1 MERLRGIVLRTVK
14 YGDSS
19 IIIDMLTDGRGRMS
33 VITRRT
39 SRPSA
44 DRSRIAPSHLM
55 PLSLLEFDC
64 HIHGQGRLPHPNTI
78 ICYHPYTTLQSHPV
92 KATLALFIAEF
103 LSYALK
109 EETANHLL
117 YDYLEQSFRWLDTAE
132 HQFANFHLVLLMRLT
147 RFIGIMPSTQKTDS
161 SHYFDLMNSE
171 YTTVQPPHSHF
182 LQPDEASRL
191 PYMLHMDYDN
201 MHLYA
206 LSRHQRRRCLEI
218 INEYYRLHLP
228 GFRELQSIE
237 ILSEVFG

>member
-1 MERLRGIVLRTVK
+1 MLRTVK

-19 IIIDMLTDGRGRMS
+19 IIIDMLTDERGRMS

-44 DRSRIAPSHLM
+44 DRGRIAPSHLM

-64 HIHGQGRLPHPNTI
+64 NIHGQGRLPHPHTI

-117 YDYLEQSFRWLDTAE
+117 YDYLEQSFRWLDTADRPLSVDRCSCVSCG
-132 HQFANFHLVLLMRLT
+132 ATLRRT
-147 RFIGIMPSTQKTDS
+147 GSKPSRSDMSVPCQPRRESVARGHPVGAVTGA
-161 SHYFDLMNSE
+161 
-171 YTTVQPPHSHF
+171 VQWS
-182 LQPDEASRL
+182 A
-191 PYMLHMDYDN
+191 
-201 MHLYA
+201 
-206 LSRHQRRRCLEI
+206 
-218 INEYYRLHLP
+218 
-228 GFRELQSIE
+228 
-237 ILSEVFG
+237 

>member
-19 IIIDMLTDGRGRMS
+19 IIVDMLTDGRGRMS
-33 VITRRT
+33 VMTRRT
-39 SRPSA
+39 SRPTA
-44 DRSRIAPSHLM
+44 EGSRIPPSQLM

-64 HIHGQGRLPHPNTI
+64 NIHGQGHMPHPHAIT
-78 ICYHPYTTLQSHPV
+78 CYHTYTSLQSQPV
-92 KATLALFIAEF
+92 KTTLALFIAEF

-109 EETANHLL
+109 EETGNQLL
-117 YDYLEQSFRWLDTAE
+117 YQYLEQSFKWLDTAE
-132 HQFANFHLVLLMRLT
+132 HRFANFHLVLLIRLT
-147 RFIGIMPSTQKTDS
+147 RFIGIMPNIQRTGKNL
-161 SHYFDLMNSE
+161 YFDLINSE
-171 YTTVQPPHSHF
+171 YSTTQPLHPHY
-182 LQPDEASRL
+182 LNPDETRRL
-191 PYMLHMDYDN
+191 PYMLHMNYDN

-237 ILSEVFG
+237 ILSEIFD